1 MNKVF
6 AYMRVSQSTQT
17 TENQRKEILDS
28 NIAITEWFVDHGVS
42 GLTPQ
47 NERKAFADM
56 LSKAESGT
64 MIVLTKL
71 DRLGRD
77 AADILNTMKQL
88 RKLKLKVIILQFGQM
103 DITSPAGR
111 LMVSMLSAVAEMEM
125 DLLKE
130 RIAAG
135 IARAKEEGVVMGAP
149 TKIEPEL
156 LRRICKAKAT
166 GDTLDQIQAC
176 YGVDRATA
184 SRNIRKWKN
193 NLEVYEHEWNSRKA
207 HIAAKRGF

>member
-1 MNKVF
+1 MTKVF

-17 TENQRKEILDS
+17 TENQRLEILAS
-28 NIAITEWFVDHGVS
+28 NLKITDWFVDHGVS
-42 GLTPQ
+42 GMTPQ
-47 NERKAFADM
+47 NERKAFVDM
-56 LSKAESGT
+56 MSKVEAGT

-77 AADILNTMKQL
+77 AADIVNTMKEM

-130 RIAAG
+130 RIHSG
-135 IARAKEEGVVMGAP
+135 LTRAKNEGVVMGAP
-149 TKIEPEL
+149 TKIQPEVM
-156 LRRICKAKAT
+156 RKICKAKAN
-166 GDTLDQIQAC
+166 GITLDQISGM
-176 YGVDRATA
+176 YKVDRATA
-184 SRNIRKWKN
+184 SRNIRKWKD
-193 NLEVYEHEWNSRKA
+193 NLDTYEHEWNSRAA
-207 HIAAKRGF
+207 HIQSKRVE